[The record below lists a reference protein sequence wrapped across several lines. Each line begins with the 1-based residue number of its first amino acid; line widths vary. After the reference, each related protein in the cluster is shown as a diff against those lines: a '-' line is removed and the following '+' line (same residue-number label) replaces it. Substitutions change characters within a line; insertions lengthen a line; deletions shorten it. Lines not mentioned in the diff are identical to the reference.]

1 LETIQVASDIEDKV
15 IEYCNEN
22 QLEISEEYLRQV
34 ELLYN
39 QVNPETVTQRKVILF
54 GKPGVGKTSMI
65 KLTTTLINKIK
76 SNLFFS

>member
-1 LETIQVASDIEDKV
+1 METIQVASDIKDKV

-22 QLEISEEYLRQV
+22 QLEISEEYLRRV

-39 QVNPETVTQRKVILF
+39 QVNPQTVTQRKVILI
-54 GKPGVGKTSMI
+54 GKLGVGKTSMI
-65 KLTTTLINKIK
+65 KLTTTLINKIQ

>member
-1 LETIQVASDIEDKV
+1 LETIQVASDIKDKV

-22 QLEISEEYLRQV
+22 QLEISEEYLRRV

-39 QVNPETVTQRKVILF
+39 QVNPQTVTQRKVILF

-65 KLTTTLINKIK
+65 KLTTTLINKIQ

>member
-1 LETIQVASDIEDKV
+1 METIQVASDIEDKV